1 MAIIKNELDT
11 VRYLENQ
18 LEIVQRAN
26 QRLWQE
32 NAQLAKVIADRKDH
46 QPDELQRVSERLRKP
61 VIDFCRANKA
71 FRASELREYVEQA
84 LGQPIAPGSAD
95 RTLRALRS
103 LGVLDYCVT
112 NRRSGTYEVIS
123 A

>member
-1 MAIIKNELDT
+1 MAVENEIFLERQIKD
-11 VRYLENQ
+11 LEEQ
-18 LEIVQRAN
+18 LR
-26 QRLWQE
+26 
-32 NAQLAKVIADRKDH
+32 IATARIMSLKH
-46 QPDELQRVSERLRKP
+46 QPAELQRVSERLRKP
-61 VIDFCRANKA
+61 VIDFCRKHPS
-71 FRASELREYVEQA
+71 FRASELREYVERT

-112 NRRSGTYEVIS
+112 NRRSGTYEVLS